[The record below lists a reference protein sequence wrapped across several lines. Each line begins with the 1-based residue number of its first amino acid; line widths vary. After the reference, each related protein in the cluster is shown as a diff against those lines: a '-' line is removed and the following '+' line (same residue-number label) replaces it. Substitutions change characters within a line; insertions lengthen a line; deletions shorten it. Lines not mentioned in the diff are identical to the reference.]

1 MHKVFIDLGYGDAGK
16 GITVARAVM
25 NEPTAGVVKFAGGA
39 QCAHNV
45 IVGDRHHT
53 FSQFGSGALLGAP
66 TLLTNDFIVDIPAII
81 READHL
87 SSLGIQAPTFN
98 LFISSDCL
106 IITQAMVAANQSLE
120 DARGQ
125 GRHGSTGRGIG
136 TTVAYDVATG
146 NGVRAKD
153 LHNTDVLLDKII
165 AQREWLK
172 THHNVV
178 LKQSALH
185 EAMHLQTITDTW
197 LNIGPESGWLDMF
210 MDTRSSLIFEGSQGV
225 LLDENI
231 GFFPHVTR
239 ATTTAKNAHRV
250 IDDIGGAYSV
260 YGIVRTYMTRHGAG
274 PMPTEADNLAS
285 LRDGDHNDMGQYQG
299 AFRRGYFDVSAIKY
313 ALKHTYVNGL
323 VVTHADIELPLAFSD
338 PYEDVAYGDFD
349 DRTQSTRGLFARRN
363 NYTLGHIATPENIG
377 GVLGLPIWQ
386 IGYGPEIND
395 YMV

>member
-16 GITVARAVM
+16 GISVARAVM

-45 IVGDRHHT
+45 VIGDRHHT

-81 READHL
+81 KEADHL
-87 SSLGIQAPTFN
+87 SSLGVQAPTFN
-98 LFISSDCL
+98 LFISDNCL
-106 IITQAMVAANQSLE
+106 IITEAMVAANRSLE
-120 DARGQ
+120 DARGD

-146 NGVRAKD
+146 RGVRAKD
-153 LHNTDVLLDKII
+153 LSNTDVLMDKII
-165 AQREWLK
+165 EQREWLA

-185 EAMHLQTITDTW
+185 EAMHLQTIADTW
-197 LNIGPESGWLDMF
+197 LNIGPEYSWLDLF
-210 MDTRSSLIFEGSQGV
+210 NDTRSSLIFEGSQGV

-250 IDDIGGAYSV
+250 IADIGGTYMV

-274 PMPTEADNLAS
+274 PMPTEDDVLS
-285 LRDGDHNDMGQYQG
+285 YLRDGDHNDMGQYQG
-299 AFRRGYFDVSAIKY
+299 AFRRGYFDVSALQY
-313 ALKHTYVNGL
+313 ALKHAYVDGL
-323 VVTHADIELPLAFSD
+323 IVTHADIKLPMAFSD
-338 PYEDVAYGDFD
+338 PYEDVAYGDFA
-349 DRTQSTRGLFARRN
+349 DRIVSTRNLTNRRN
-363 NYTLGHIATPENIG
+363 NYVLGITATPENIG
-377 GVLGLPIWQ
+377 RTLGRPVWQ
-386 IGYGPEIND
+386 TGYGPEIND
-395 YMV
+395 YA